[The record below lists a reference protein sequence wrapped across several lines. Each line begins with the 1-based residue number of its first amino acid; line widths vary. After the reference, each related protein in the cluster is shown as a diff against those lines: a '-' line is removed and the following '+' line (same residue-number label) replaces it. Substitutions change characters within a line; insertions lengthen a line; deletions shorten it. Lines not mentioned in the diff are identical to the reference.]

1 MSELTFF
8 LSDSFSIRMLAK
20 FLAVIFAVSFALA
33 ADGEAEQ
40 EVGEVTSWTPT
51 SILRLNE
58 SAILNVNLSVL
69 QFASMLHQFDL
80 EIHSDGV
87 KINPQL
93 LKSARVARTKEQL
106 RSSIHAFASSVR
118 PLIPDLVKSESD
130 HPRAKRSVLGW
141 LATTSDLDSMSA
153 VIENLKG
160 KDNMILN
167 YQNNLMQKINSVTES
182 MGEFI
187 HSGEISIENLSRS
200 LLHVQSETI
209 VTAWTQAVR
218 DAIREL
224 ELLTTAVLTGWAPL
238 GLFHQLERGKLLS
251 ANLTQDTFHLT
262 FYLERFYATTAECRQ
277 LSDASVPLCRVPGP
291 SFFKPEIFRDTY
303 VIGVET
309 ILFGNEQH
317 AIHDKPLGEEPKCRV
332 KKVGPHNIPYFCWGR
347 FGASG
352 HPDSPA
358 VTSTS
363 WYAESLHDFDLESA
377 EIVRN
382 DLDNKIW
389 KKMGASGISK
399 FVLQDAG
406 RVVLPP
412 WSLILISSVASFVIG
427 AVCVGFVYVRTQKK
441 ALEMEKVIADL
452 RREHNDLRGVVL
464 SAGSR
469 TADFQQSV
477 QADLD
482 EIRSRFRR

>member
-1 MSELTFF
+1 MT
-8 LSDSFSIRMLAK
+8 
-20 FLAVIFAVSFALA
+20 
-33 ADGEAEQ
+33 
-40 EVGEVTSWTPT
+40 
-51 SILRLNE
+51 
-58 SAILNVNLSVL
+58 
-69 QFASMLHQFDL
+69 
-80 EIHSDGV
+80 
-87 KINPQL
+87 
-93 LKSARVARTKEQL
+93 
-106 RSSIHAFASSVR
+106 
-118 PLIPDLVKSESD
+118 
-130 HPRAKRSVLGW
+130 
-141 LATTSDLDSMSA
+141 A

-160 KDNMILN
+160 KDNQILN
-167 YQNNLMQKINSVTES
+167 FQNNLVQKINSVTER

-187 HSGEISIENLSRS
+187 HSGEISIENISRS
-200 LLHVQSETI
+200 LLHVQSEII

-224 ELLTTAVLTGWAPL
+224 EHLTTAVLTGWAPL

-251 ANLTQDTFHLT
+251 ANLTQDSFHLT

-277 LSDASVPLCRVPGP
+277 LKDASVVPVCRVPGP
-291 SFFKPEIFRDTY
+291 SFFKPEIFWDTY

-317 AIHDKPLGEEPKCRV
+317 AIDDKPLGEAPKCRV
-332 KKVGPHNIPYFCWGR
+332 KKIGPHSIPYFCWGR
-347 FGASG
+347 YGASG
-352 HPDSPA
+352 KPDSPA
-358 VTSTS
+358 VSSTS
-363 WYAESLHDFDLESA
+363 WYAESLHDFDLNTA

-389 KKMGASGISK
+389 KKMGTSGISK

-412 WSLILISSVASFVIG
+412 WSLILISSVASFIIG
-427 AVCVGFVYVRTQKK
+427 AVCVGFVYVRTQRK

-464 SAGSR
+464 TAGSR
-469 TADFQQSV
+469 SADFQQSV